1 MKIIDKKTGK
11 RFNSTDKE
19 LKKHKSLLKV
29 SDPVIVKAFK
39 DDDSEELSPMN
50 PPDAYDLTRTLNVED
65 ENYSDVLKSLIVEHS
80 EVLQKLEIFEKSLIS
95 FKENNFV
102 FTEDI
107 NKSFNE
113 FFIYFDNFILPHN
126 KKEERGLFDLLH
138 RKLIETGE
146 LRNPKNPETAIDVME
161 DDHIKFIQ
169 LATLTFNFLG
179 LASRLNDSHSKALTF
194 DVAYNSGIELVE
206 LMKLHVF
213 RENQTLFPMAHKLLT
228 NKDFQ
233 SILDKEK

>member
-11 RFNSTDKE
+11 RIVSNDKE
-19 LKKHKSLLKV
+19 RSNHQKALKE
-29 SDPVIVKAFK
+29 SDPIIVDAFK
-39 DDDSEELSPMN
+39 DNNTNESSPMN
-50 PPDAYDLTRTLNVED
+50 PPDAYDLSKTLNVNKD
-65 ENYSDVLKSLIVEHS
+65 DFSVVLRSFIDEHS
-80 EVLQKLEIFEKSLIS
+80 EVLERLEKFERSLIN

-102 FTEDI
+102 FTKDI
-107 NKSFNE
+107 NDSFNE

-126 KKEERGLFDLLH
+126 KKEERGLFVLLH

-179 LASRLNDSHSKALTF
+179 LACRLNDSHSKALTF

-206 LMKLHVF
+206 LMKLHIF